1 MRDVIFMIDNDQD
14 FKKFILSMESKLPA
28 QSKPTE
34 IRYEKH
40 PVRGTSAHVIFGES
54 LKLTCSQVL
63 FTGAHSPYAAPS
75 TPSGAPPG
83 SQSGLPGLQRE
94 ASNQSQPPTKGY
106 GAVIQQPAIIP
117 QPQLGYNPQQL
128 QPPQNNNSYVPE
140 LPRDKPVFGVSLDH
154 LLDRDGLAVPIIV
167 YQCIQAVDLYG
178 LNVEGI
184 YRIPGTKPHIDR
196 IKDIFD
202 NGE

>member
-1 MRDVIFMIDNDQD
+1 MRS
-14 FKKFILSMESKLPA
+14 LSSFNIGKDP
-28 QSKPTE
+28 
-34 IRYEKH
+34 
-40 PVRGTSAHVIFGES
+40 
-54 LKLTCSQVL
+54 KLTCSQVL
-63 FTGAHSPYAAPS
+63 VTGTHSPYAAPS

-94 ASNQSQPPTKGY
+94 ASNQSQTHTQGY

-117 QPQLGYNPQQL
+117 QPQPGYNSQQF
-128 QPPQNNNSYVPE
+128 QPPQNNNSNVPE
-140 LPRDKPVFGVSLDH
+140 LPRDKPVFGVSLDN
-154 LLDRDGLAVPIIV
+154 LLDRDGSAVPIIV

-184 YRIPGTKPHIDR
+184 YRIPGTKPHLVR
-196 IKDIFD
+196 IKNIFD